1 MAKAGAPIKAVKPIA
16 TEAVNQIFKSL
27 PDFMGKLGKIGADVG
42 ASPQTMDS
50 IGKHLASKTAK
61 DLPKEMADVDTIFKA
76 LGSED
81 QFLREAGYRSLN
93 DLDSN
98 IRPMFEKEAQ
108 ADAIVKR
115 VASYKTRAEGKALK
129 ESIGQDLLE
138 HPTFEPRQDLW
149 DITDAKGDAKRVSG
163 TDRFL
168 QKYQETGKI
177 DPKQISFKSKS
188 KTKAS
193 KAKRAAI
200 MRVPKEETTAE
211 FHRRF
216 PNDPVRAE
224 RMAKEY
230 NSSRMSGYMFTAEA
244 ARRQGL
250 TTKEFLQELKTG
262 ETTKLTQAQ
271 RNQRTTYAS
280 GHIHAANAP
289 DNPLKPRPSDS
300 PLYNPATSAET
311 TRIEEALAN
320 ISGSNKIEHDI
331 NPYAAERAGIPYNWK
346 EDIDVFIDR
355 YTDTSPHKLPMWQR
369 DFTTDELDVI
379 FNIPGNAPKEEVDK
393 IFAALED
400 ARRNPNHKRQNYAQ
414 LLLELKRELGGAG
427 DPLTGKTDL
436 PPPNLEDMYSR
447 GLERPN

>member
-1 MAKAGAPIKAVKPIA
+1 
-16 TEAVNQIFKSL
+16 
-27 PDFMGKLGKIGADVG
+27 
-42 ASPQTMDS
+42 
-50 IGKHLASKTAK
+50 
-61 DLPKEMADVDTIFKA
+61 
-76 LGSED
+76 
-81 QFLREAGYRSLN
+81 
-93 DLDSN
+93 
-98 IRPMFEKEAQ
+98 
-108 ADAIVKR
+108 
-115 VASYKTRAEGKALK
+115 
-129 ESIGQDLLE
+129 
-138 HPTFEPRQDLW
+138 
-149 DITDAKGDAKRVSG
+149 
-163 TDRFL
+163 
-168 QKYQETGKI
+168 
-177 DPKQISFKSKS
+177 
-188 KTKAS
+188 
-193 KAKRAAI
+193 

-216 PNDPVRAE
+216 PNDPIRAE

-230 NSSRMSGYMFTAEA
+230 NSSRMSGYMATAEA

-271 RNQRTTYAS
+271 KNQRTTYAS

-289 DNPLKPRPSDS
+289 DNPLKPKPSDS
-300 PLYNPATSAET
+300 PLYNPATSSET
-311 TRIEEALAN
+311 TRIEEAIAN

-355 YTDTSPHKLPMWQR
+355 YTNTSPHKLPMWQR

-414 LLLELKRELGGAG
+414 LLLELKRELGGEG
-427 DPLTGKTDL
+427 DPLTGKIDSS
-436 PPPNLEDMYSR
+436 PPNLEDMYSK
-447 GLERPN
+447 GLERP

>member
-1 MAKAGAPIKAVKPIA
+1 MAIAGAVLKAAKPIA
-16 TEAVNQIFKSL
+16 KEAADRVFKSL
-27 PDFMGKLGKIGADVG
+27 PDFMGKLGKVGAEVG

-61 DLPKEMADVDTIFKA
+61 DLPKEMADIDTMFKA
-76 LGSED
+76 LGSND
-81 QFLREAGYRSLN
+81 VAIREAGYRSLN
-93 DLDSN
+93 ELDSN
-98 IRPMFEKEAQ
+98 IRPMLEKQAQ
-108 ADAIVKR
+108 ADAMVKR
-115 VASYKTRAEGKALK
+115 VASYKTRAESKALK
-129 ESIGQDLLE
+129 ESIGQDLLK

-168 QKYQETGKI
+168 QKYQETGEI
-177 DPKQISFKSKS
+177 DPKELSFKSKS

-216 PNDPVRAE
+216 PNDPERAD

-230 NSSRMSGYMFTAEA
+230 NSTRMSGYMATAEA

-271 RNQRTTYAS
+271 KNQRTTYAS

-300 PLYNPATSAET
+300 PLYNPATSRET
-311 TRIEEALAN
+311 TRIEEAIAN

-355 YTDTSPHKLPMWQR
+355 YTNTSPHKLPMWQR

-393 IFAALED
+393 VFAAIMD
-400 ARRNPNHKRQNYAQ
+400 ARKNPNNKRQNFAQ
-414 LLLELKRELGGAG
+414 QLLELKRELGGEG
-427 DPLTGKTDL
+427 DPLTGKTDEA
-436 PPPNLEDMYSR
+436 PPDISDMIQR
-447 GLERPN
+447 GLEQP